1 MTRRALPRLEP
12 TFSRPQ
18 NAGLTYVSSTDPAA
32 LNIFGVPP
40 SPTGRPVTEISAM
53 RVSACYACVR
63 LIAGTIA
70 SLPVDIYKRGA
81 GNARTKVNE
90 SDNLWWVLNEEPHAR
105 WSASNFWKRIVWAE
119 LLRGDGLA
127 EIIRGRGGVPVG
139 LKPIWR
145 GSAQIVLKDDRLSYF
160 FSDETGQ
167 MRGLDQDDVLHVPG
181 FGFDGIRGMSAIAWG
196 AHSGIGIGL
205 PTDEFA
211 GRFFGSGAQIK
222 HALRSPGKML
232 QPQIDALRAQWE
244 ERYSGLDNAFKPLV
258 LTEGLDV
265 KELSLSAADAQLLEA
280 RKFQVIDIARAFG
293 IPPILI
299 GDNEKTSSWGAG
311 VEQIVLAFLKFT
323 LAERLV
329 TIEQELN
336 RKLFRTAGRF
346 VKFDSDALLRGD
358 SASRAAFLRQ
368 LVGGSAGPGMVTQNE
383 ARAMEDFPPHPD
395 GNTLYSPA
403 GQAQGTP
410 ANA

>member
-160 FSDETGQ
+160 FSDETG
-167 MRGLDQDDVLHVPG
+167 
-181 FGFDGIRGMSAIAWG
+181 
-196 AHSGIGIGL
+196 
-205 PTDEFA
+205 
-211 GRFFGSGAQIK
+211 
-222 HALRSPGKML
+222 
-232 QPQIDALRAQWE
+232 
-244 ERYSGLDNAFKPLV
+244 
-258 LTEGLDV
+258 
-265 KELSLSAADAQLLEA
+265 
-280 RKFQVIDIARAFG
+280 
-293 IPPILI
+293 
-299 GDNEKTSSWGAG
+299 
-311 VEQIVLAFLKFT
+311 
-323 LAERLV
+323 
-329 TIEQELN
+329 
-336 RKLFRTAGRF
+336 
-346 VKFDSDALLRGD
+346 
-358 SASRAAFLRQ
+358 
-368 LVGGSAGPGMVTQNE
+368 
-383 ARAMEDFPPHPD
+383 
-395 GNTLYSPA
+395 
-403 GQAQGTP
+403 
-410 ANA
+410 